1 MTLPRLRYATFAL
14 LSVLIALLSARAYV
28 LPLIV
33 GMPNMVHYLGSV
45 PLPMWG
51 HLVFA
56 PLALLLAP
64 FQMATRLRNSR
75 PLVHRIIGYTYALSV
90 LLAGL
95 ASLTML
101 PHFQGTA
108 WAQSGFA
115 LLALLWIG
123 FTATG
128 IGFAIRGDYRHHRV
142 WMLRS
147 VALTFAAVTLRLIM
161 PFLMAAG
168 WSLLETYDVTAWAS
182 WLINLAV
189 VEYYL
194 RRGSFHTTRLA

>member
-1 MTLPRLRYATFAL
+1 MSLRRLWYGMFAL

-28 LPLIV
+28 LPLAM
-33 GMPNMVHYLGSV
+33 GMPHMIHYLAAV

-56 PLALLLAP
+56 PVALALAP
-64 FQMATRLRNSR
+64 FQLAARLRGAYPR
-75 PLVHRIIGYTYALSV
+75 IHRVMGYTYALSV

-101 PHFQGTA
+101 PQFQGTT
-108 WAQSGFA
+108 WALVGFA
-115 LLALLWIG
+115 LLAALWIG

-128 IGFAIRGDYRHHRV
+128 ISLAIKGDYRRHRI

-161 PFLMAAG
+161 PLLMAAG
-168 WSLLETYDVTAWAS
+168 WSLLETYNVTAWAS
-182 WLINLAV
+182 WVINLAV
-189 VEYYL
+189 VEYSL
-194 RRGSFHTTRLA
+194 RRGTFRQTRPA